1 MRRKPPQNVGAG
13 EIGCET
19 CSVLESIRS
28 RRHKRYLEI
37 EEQRKRELAM
47 TDQLSREMNAVATEL
62 AEAQLRMVE
71 HRRSH
76 VLVLVGKAT
85 AAG

>member
-1 MRRKPPQNVGAG
+1 MQRKPPQNVGAG

-28 RRHKRYLEI
+28 RRYKRYLEI
-37 EEQRKRELAM
+37 EEQRKREPAM
-47 TDQLSREMNAVATEL
+47 TDQLSREMNAVTTEL
-62 AEAQLRMVE
+62 VEAQLRMVE

-76 VLVLVGKAT
+76 VLVRVGKAT